1 MSTQSILTAVN
12 NSWPEFNPSSFSPN
26 QTYVVTTTKTLTSN
40 VILSE
45 NITLIFAGGK
55 IASNAS
61 NTTRILKGNNTHII
75 APISLIFEKEIQLD
89 GSWIMD
95 RAYPQWFGAKN
106 NDENTDSSD
115 AINKAI
121 QFKRVGE
128 VFLPRGQY
136 YINKTINVK
145 VGIILRGEKAYT
157 YKDTNNTSQ
166 NDYLNQGT
174 IISPR
179 PNSGLSFSGNF
190 LVKVNVS
197 GDNPE
202 NGTWEYAYTEYQQR

>member
-55 IASNAS
+55 IASHAS

-136 YINKTINVK
+136 YINKTINARLIEW
-145 VGIILRGEKAYT
+145 GITFQLFS
-157 YKDTNNTSQ
+157 DT
-166 NDYLNQGT
+166 
-174 IISPR
+174 
-179 PNSGLSFSGNF
+179 F
-190 LVKVNVS
+190 
-197 GDNPE
+197 
-202 NGTWEYAYTEYQQR
+202 

>member
-106 NDENTDSSD
+106 NDEIQILQMPSIKRYNLKGLEKSSYP
-115 AINKAI
+115 
-121 QFKRVGE
+121 E
-128 VFLPRGQY
+128 VN
-136 YINKTINVK
+136 IT
-145 VGIILRGEKAYT
+145 
-157 YKDTNNTSQ
+157 
-166 NDYLNQGT
+166 
-174 IISPR
+174 
-179 PNSGLSFSGNF
+179 
-190 LVKVNVS
+190 
-197 GDNPE
+197 
-202 NGTWEYAYTEYQQR
+202 

>member
-95 RAYPQWFGAKN
+95 RAYPQ
-106 NDENTDSSD
+106 
-115 AINKAI
+115 
-121 QFKRVGE
+121 
-128 VFLPRGQY
+128 
-136 YINKTINVK
+136 
-145 VGIILRGEKAYT
+145 
-157 YKDTNNTSQ
+157 
-166 NDYLNQGT
+166 
-174 IISPR
+174 
-179 PNSGLSFSGNF
+179 
-190 LVKVNVS
+190 
-197 GDNPE
+197 
-202 NGTWEYAYTEYQQR
+202 